1 MRHPSTYLLLAL
13 SVAVCLNQW
22 SHAQSESPAQNGA
35 AAKAKPE
42 AVLRQMSDYLGKLP
56 AFACQIEGS
65 LDVKAPNEEPF
76 KQVTKMT
83 ARLERPNRL
92 ALIVDEGQM
101 GITIISDGKQLT
113 QYLPV
118 LNRYA
123 VSEAPSTFAEM
134 TNIGVPLKPTI
145 LGAQGSLIPTGGDEY
160 FKTLTAGVVSS
171 KYVGTEKI
179 GDASCHHLR
188 FSEKG
193 FDWDIWIE
201 EGKRPVVH
209 KVLVDMSKQF
219 ADEKASITYAVSFSD
234 WNVAPKFK
242 ESDFQFNAPKTAEQ
256 VDELIEREPPH
267 PLLGKPAPTFST
279 VDVDGKPFDLK
290 NHLGKDVILLDFW
303 STSCGPCIMLM
314 PELEAVAEKFA
325 DQGVVYRAVNGGE
338 DADSIR
344 AFLQQ
349 TKIKAPVV
357 LDERLN
363 IWREYHVEPIPQTV
377 LIGKDGKVQAVHLG
391 YSPALAGQ
399 ITKEIEALLAGKD
412 LAGPEL
418 EKYNKGKKKSAGPAK
433 AAPPAGE

>member
-1 MRHPSTYLLLAL
+1 MRRLGTHLLLAL
-13 SVAVCLNQW
+13 SLAICLNQS
-22 SHAQSESPAQNGA
+22 SHAQTAAPAKNEA
-35 AAKAKPE
+35 AAKGKAE
-42 AVLRQMSDYLGKLP
+42 GVLRQMSDYLGGLR
-56 AFACQIEGS
+56 AFSCQIEGAI
-65 LDVKAPNEEPF
+65 DVKAPNEDPF

-92 ALIVDEGQM
+92 ALVVDEGQM

-123 VSEAPSTFAEM
+123 VTEAPSTFAEM

-145 LGAQGSLIPTGGDEY
+145 LGAQGALIPAGGDEY
-160 FKTLTAGVVSS
+160 FKTLTAGVLSS

-219 ADEKASITYAVSFSD
+219 ADEKATITYTASFSD

-267 PLLGKPAPTFST
+267 PLLGKPAPAFST

-290 NHLGKDVILLDFW
+290 DHLGKDVILLDFW

-314 PELEAVAEKFA
+314 PELEAAAEKFA
-325 DQGVVYRAVNGGE
+325 DKGVVYRAVNGGE
-338 DADSIR
+338 DASSIK
-344 AFLQQ
+344 AFLQS
-349 TKIKAPVV
+349 TKIKAPVI
-357 LDERLN
+357 LDEQLK
-363 IWREYHVEPIPQTV
+363 IWREYRVEPIPQTV
-377 LIGKDGKVQAVHLG
+377 LIGKDGKVHMVHLG
-391 YSPALAGQ
+391 YSPALAGE

-418 EKYNKGKKKSAGPAK
+418 EKHNKGKKKSAGPAK
-433 AAPPAGE
+433 AAPPSGE